1 MIQWLIDQASP
12 GLDKS
17 QINSHQESNKFPP
30 WLNDSLSKSLINSHP
45 RSTLNWIGEMKKNL
59 SPTPIKLYILLG
71 RWRQNHPR

>member
-30 WLNDSLSKSLINSHP
+30 PFDFK
-45 RSTLNWIGEMKKNL
+45 LNWGDEEESKPN
-59 SPTPIKLYILLG
+59 P
-71 RWRQNHPR
+71 H